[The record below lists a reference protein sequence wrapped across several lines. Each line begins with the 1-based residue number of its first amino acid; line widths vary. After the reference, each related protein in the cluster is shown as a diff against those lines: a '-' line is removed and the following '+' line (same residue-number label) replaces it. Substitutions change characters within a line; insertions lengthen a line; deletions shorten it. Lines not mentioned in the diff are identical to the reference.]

1 MPTGLE
7 PKPKE
12 KSAEGIK
19 ALFYA
24 IEKGNLV
31 YAQKILSMNFDPNL
45 FADNVYTPLMYAAA
59 RGDAKMVDLLLRNG
73 ADVNMMS
80 GSGDTAIELAL
91 KIGST
96 EVADTL
102 KKARAEQLAREEAA
116 KANAS

>member
-1 MPTGLE
+1 MCIRDR
-7 PKPKE
+7 
-12 KSAEGIK
+12 GIV

-31 YAQKILSMNFDPNL
+31 YAQKVLSMNFDPNL
-45 FADNVYTPLMYAAA
+45 VADNGYTPLMYAAA
-59 RGDAKMVDLLLRNG
+59 RGDAKMVDLFLRNG

-80 GSGDTAIELAL
+80 KSGDTAIELAL

-102 KKARAEQLAREEAA
+102 KKARTEQRAKEEAA
-116 KANAS
+116 KAGKVAQET